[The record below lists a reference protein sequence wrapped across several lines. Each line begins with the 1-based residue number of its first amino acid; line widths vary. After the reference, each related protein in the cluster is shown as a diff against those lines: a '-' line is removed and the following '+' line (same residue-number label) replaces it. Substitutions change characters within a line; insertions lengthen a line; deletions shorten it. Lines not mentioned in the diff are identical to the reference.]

1 MKILL
6 VEDEIEMQKY
16 HSSLKNI
23 VEIAN
28 DFNSAY
34 EKIQVYEY
42 DCVLLDITLPNG
54 NGLDLIKTIKRIA
67 GQNRIIIISAKNS
80 FDDKIDGLN
89 LELMITCKTLLFT
102 GT

>member
-1 MKILL
+1 MILI
-6 VEDEIEMQKY
+6 V
-16 HSSLKNI
+16 LK
-23 VEIAN
+23 
-28 DFNSAY
+28 
-34 EKIQVYEY
+34 KIQVYEY

-54 NGLDLIKTIKRIA
+54 NGLDLIKLIA

-89 LELMITCKTLLFT
+89 LELMITCQNPLFT

>member
-6 VEDEIEMQKY
+6 VEDEIEMQKSTRY
-16 HSSLKNI
+16 LELEKNI

-42 DCVLLDITLPNG
+42 DCVFI
-54 NGLDLIKTIKRIA
+54 RY
-67 GQNRIIIISAKNS
+67 SA
-80 FDDKIDGLN
+80 
-89 LELMITCKTLLFT
+89 
-102 GT
+102 